1 MVRQFRRKA
10 VGLYNL
16 SIMTC
21 SSIILDR
28 ETIHPLLVT
37 LDSEGSA
44 PSGLHVNFS
53 KRPCQEFGKS
63 TLQTGTM
70 KAARGRSP
78 RIPTGHAR
86 YKSPTSGMSTQVF
99 KNLLRVPYNDQVK
112 LRGHMIAHRT
122 RSAPGLIVMLRT
134 REVMKHV
141 HCCTS

>member
-28 ETIHPLLVT
+28 ETIHPLFVT

-53 KRPCQEFGKS
+53 KRSCQEFGKS

-78 RIPTGHAR
+78 RIRTEHAR

-99 KNLLRVPYNDQVK
+99 KNLLRVPYKDQVK

-122 RSAPGLIVMLRT
+122 PSAPGLIVLCY
-134 REVMKHV
+134 EPVK
-141 HCCTS
+141 